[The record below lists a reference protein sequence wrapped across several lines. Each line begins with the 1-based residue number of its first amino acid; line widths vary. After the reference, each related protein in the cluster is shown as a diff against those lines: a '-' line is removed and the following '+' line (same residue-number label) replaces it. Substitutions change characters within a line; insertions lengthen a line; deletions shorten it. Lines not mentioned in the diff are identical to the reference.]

1 MASIRKRND
10 KFAVVLTMKDSR
22 TGKWKQKWI
31 TCNTYAEAKKK
42 AAEIEF
48 KKANGLLTPPSVMTV
63 GDLVTEYINMYGK
76 EHWSVKTYERN
87 RHLIRKYIIPLL
99 GNAKLEQINVRYL
112 EYFYKQLHTRNWNEE
127 EGGEE
132 KKVAPTVV
140 RDIQKLL
147 KSIFHQAVK
156 WQLMDRNP
164 AEGVDLPKY
173 KSKER
178 EVWSPET
185 MMYANQVCK
194 NEKLKLAIN
203 LTFAASLR
211 IGEALGLTWDCV
223 DISDEA
229 IVENRACIRIEKELL
244 RVSVN
249 AVEALEG
256 KDIIK
261 VFPPRFRKTED
272 SATELV
278 LKAPKTES
286 SIRSVYIPPTVVEML
301 KSQRKRQ
308 NEIKEMFAG
317 DYHDYNLVLCQD
329 FGDPMESRQLSNA
342 LDKLIRQY
350 NLPHVTLHSFRHVSI
365 TYKLKLSG
373 GNIKAVQGDSGHAQA
388 KMVLDLYSHI
398 MDEDRKRNATR
409 LEEAFYQKKDLDPE
423 IEEETFDAK
432 MEAEQRKTAQM
443 NAVLANQQM
452 AGISATPAT
461 SEASAATTAPTASA
475 SSAASVAS
483 ASSTATAM
491 PTSLAEPIDAGSD
504 ATAIARVLS
513 NPQMMAI
520 LAAMS
525 KAMSSDG

>member
-31 TCNTYAEAKKK
+31 TCDTYAEAKKK
-42 AAEIEF
+42 ASEIEF
-48 KKANGLLTPPSVMTV
+48 KKANGLLAPPSVMTV

-87 RHLIRKYIIPLL
+87 RHLIQKYIIPLM

-112 EYFYKQLHTRNWNEE
+112 EYFYKQLQTQNWNESE
-127 EGGEE
+127 DGSE

-147 KSIFHQAVK
+147 KSVFHQAMK

-194 NEKLKLAIN
+194 DEKLKLAIN

-229 IVENRACIRIEKELL
+229 VAENRACIRIEKELL
-244 RVSVN
+244 RVSVG

-261 VFPPRFRKTED
+261 VFPPRFRKAED

-286 SIRSVYIPPTVVEML
+286 SIRSVYIPPTVVAML
-301 KSQRKRQ
+301 KAQRKRQ
-308 NEIKEMFAG
+308 NEIREMFDG

-329 FGDPMESRQLSNA
+329 FGDPMERRQLANA
-342 LDKLIRQY
+342 LDKLIRQHD
-350 NLPHVTLHSFRHVSI
+350 LPPVTLHSFRHASI

-398 MDEDRKRNATR
+398 MDEDRKRNAKR

-432 MEAEQRKTAQM
+432 MKAEQKMTPLQTAAPEAQTK
-443 NAVLANQQM
+443 AA
-452 AGISATPAT
+452 AAATPSATSIAAALSTTLP
-461 SEASAATTAPTASA
+461 SATTTVE
-475 SSAASVAS
+475 SSGSGPDAA
-483 ASSTATAM
+483 
-491 PTSLAEPIDAGSD
+491 
-504 ATAIARVLS
+504 AIARVLS
-513 NPQMMAI
+513 NPQMMSI

-525 KAMSSDG
+525 KAMSTDS

>member
-48 KKANGLLTPPSVMTV
+48 KKANGILTPPSVMTV

-112 EYFYKQLHTRNWNEE
+112 EYFYKQLQTRNWNEE

-350 NLPHVTLHSFRHVSI
+350 NLPHVTLHSFRHASI

-398 MDEDRKRNATR
+398 MDEDTRRSRKRRST
-409 LEEAFYQKKDLDPE
+409 
-423 IEEETFDAK
+423 
-432 MEAEQRKTAQM
+432 QR
-443 NAVLANQQM
+443 
-452 AGISATPAT
+452 
-461 SEASAATTAPTASA
+461 
-475 SSAASVAS
+475 
-483 ASSTATAM
+483 
-491 PTSLAEPIDAGSD
+491 
-504 ATAIARVLS
+504 
-513 NPQMMAI
+513 
-520 LAAMS
+520 
-525 KAMSSDG
+525 

>member
-31 TCNTYAEAKKK
+31 TCDTYAEAKKK
-42 AAEIEF
+42 ASEIEF
-48 KKANGLLTPPSVMTV
+48 KKANGLLAPPSVMTV

-87 RHLIRKYIIPLL
+87 RHLIQKYIIPLM

-112 EYFYKQLHTRNWNEE
+112 EYFYKQLQTQNWNESE
-127 EGGEE
+127 DGSE

-147 KSIFHQAVK
+147 KSVFHQAVK

-194 NEKLKLAIN
+194 DEKLKLAIN

-229 IVENRACIRIEKELL
+229 VAENRARIRIEKELL
-244 RVSVN
+244 RVSIN
-249 AVEALEG
+249 AVNALEG

-261 VFPPRFRKTED
+261 VFPPRFRKAED
-272 SATELV
+272 ASTELV

-286 SIRSVYIPPTVVEML
+286 SIRSVFIPPTVVEML

-308 NEIKEMFAG
+308 NEIREMFDG

-329 FGDPMESRQLSNA
+329 FGDPMERRQLANA
-342 LDKLIRQY
+342 LDKLIRQHD
-350 NLPHVTLHSFRHVSI
+350 LPPVTLHSFRHASI

-398 MDEDRKRNATR
+398 MDEDRKRNAKR

-432 MEAEQRKTAQM
+432 MKAEQKMTPLQTAAPEAQTK
-443 NAVLANQQM
+443 AA
-452 AGISATPAT
+452 AAATPSATSIAAALSTTLP
-461 SEASAATTAPTASA
+461 SATTTVE
-475 SSAASVAS
+475 SSGSGPDAA
-483 ASSTATAM
+483 
-491 PTSLAEPIDAGSD
+491 
-504 ATAIARVLS
+504 AIARVLS
-513 NPQMMAI
+513 NPQMMSI

-525 KAMSSDG
+525 KAMSTDS

>member
-10 KFAVVLTMKDSR
+10 KFALVLTMKDSR

-31 TCNTYAEAKKK
+31 TCDTYAEAKKK
-42 AAEIEF
+42 ASEIEF
-48 KKANGLLTPPSVMTV
+48 KKANGLLAPPSVMTV

-87 RHLIRKYIIPLL
+87 RHLIQKYIIPLM

-112 EYFYKQLHTRNWNEE
+112 EYFYKQLQTQNWNESE
-127 EGGEE
+127 DGSE

-147 KSIFHQAVK
+147 KSVFHQAMK

-194 NEKLKLAIN
+194 DEKLKLAIN

-229 IVENRACIRIEKELL
+229 VAENRACIRIEKELL
-244 RVSVN
+244 RVSVG

-261 VFPPRFRKTED
+261 VFPPRFRKAED

-286 SIRSVYIPPTVVEML
+286 SIRSVYIPPTVVAML
-301 KSQRKRQ
+301 KAQRKRQ
-308 NEIKEMFAG
+308 NEIREMFDG

-329 FGDPMESRQLSNA
+329 FGDPMERRQLANA
-342 LDKLIRQY
+342 LDKLIRQHD
-350 NLPHVTLHSFRHVSI
+350 LPPVTLHSFRHASI

-398 MDEDRKRNATR
+398 MDEDRKRNAKR

-432 MEAEQRKTAQM
+432 MKAEQKMTPLQTAAPEAQTK
-443 NAVLANQQM
+443 AA
-452 AGISATPAT
+452 AAATPSATSIAAALSTTLP
-461 SEASAATTAPTASA
+461 SATTTVE
-475 SSAASVAS
+475 SSGSGPDAA
-483 ASSTATAM
+483 
-491 PTSLAEPIDAGSD
+491 
-504 ATAIARVLS
+504 AIARVLS
-513 NPQMMAI
+513 NPQMMSI

-525 KAMSSDG
+525 KAMSTDS

>member
-1 MASIRKRND
+1 M
-10 KFAVVLTMKDSR
+10 
-22 TGKWKQKWI
+22 
-31 TCNTYAEAKKK
+31 
-42 AAEIEF
+42 
-48 KKANGLLTPPSVMTV
+48 
-63 GDLVTEYINMYGK
+63 
-76 EHWSVKTYERN
+76 
-87 RHLIRKYIIPLL
+87 
-99 GNAKLEQINVRYL
+99 
-112 EYFYKQLHTRNWNEE
+112 
-127 EGGEE
+127 
-132 KKVAPTVV
+132 

-350 NLPHVTLHSFRHVSI
+350 NLPHVTLHSFRHASI

-432 MEAEQRKTAQM
+432 MEAEQKIATQQKAAPTAQR
-443 NAVLANQQM
+443 
-452 AGISATPAT
+452 T
-461 SEASAATTAPTASA
+461 SQTSQASSASAATTAPMEIADAGVSTASTAITTTAAPA
-475 SSAASVAS
+475 SQAESVGLGPDAA
-483 ASSTATAM
+483 
-491 PTSLAEPIDAGSD
+491 
-504 ATAIARVLS
+504 AIARVLS
-513 NPQMMAI
+513 NPQMLAI

-525 KAMSSDG
+525 KAMSFDS

>member
-31 TCNTYAEAKKK
+31 TCDTYAEAKKK
-42 AAEIEF
+42 ASEIEF
-48 KKANGLLTPPSVMTV
+48 KKANGLLAPPSVMTV

-87 RHLIRKYIIPLL
+87 RHLIQKYIIPLM

-112 EYFYKQLHTRNWNEE
+112 EYFYKQLQTQNWNESE
-127 EGGEE
+127 DGSE

-147 KSIFHQAVK
+147 KSVFHQAMK

-194 NEKLKLAIN
+194 DEKLKLAIN

-229 IVENRACIRIEKELL
+229 VAENRACIRIEKELL
-244 RVSVN
+244 RVSVG

-261 VFPPRFRKTED
+261 VFPPRFRKAED

-286 SIRSVYIPPTVVEML
+286 SIRSVYIPPTVVAML
-301 KSQRKRQ
+301 KAQRKRQ
-308 NEIKEMFAG
+308 NEIREMFDG

-329 FGDPMESRQLSNA
+329 FGDPMERRQLANA
-342 LDKLIRQY
+342 LDKLIRQHD
-350 NLPHVTLHSFRHVSI
+350 LPPVTLHSFRHASI

-398 MDEDRKRNATR
+398 MDEDRKRNAKR

-432 MEAEQRKTAQM
+432 MKAEQKMTPLQTAAPEAQTK
-443 NAVLANQQM
+443 AA
-452 AGISATPAT
+452 AAATPSATSIAAALSTTLP
-461 SEASAATTAPTASA
+461 SATTTVE
-475 SSAASVAS
+475 SSGSGPDAA
-483 ASSTATAM
+483 
-491 PTSLAEPIDAGSD
+491 
-504 ATAIARVLS
+504 AIARVLS
-513 NPQMMAI
+513 NPQMMSI

-525 KAMSSDG
+525 KVMSTDS

>member
-31 TCNTYAEAKKK
+31 TCDTYAEAKKK
-42 AAEIEF
+42 ASEIEF
-48 KKANGLLTPPSVMTV
+48 KKANGLLAPPSVMTV

-87 RHLIRKYIIPLL
+87 RHLIQKYIIPLM

-112 EYFYKQLHTRNWNEE
+112 EYFYKQLQTQNWNESE
-127 EGGEE
+127 DGSE

-147 KSIFHQAVK
+147 KSVFHQAVK

-194 NEKLKLAIN
+194 DEKLKLAIN

-229 IVENRACIRIEKELL
+229 IAENRACIRIEKELL
-244 RVSVN
+244 RVSVG

-261 VFPPRFRKTED
+261 VFPPRFRKAED

-286 SIRSVYIPPTVVEML
+286 SIRSVYIPPTVVAML
-301 KSQRKRQ
+301 KAQRKRQ
-308 NEIKEMFAG
+308 NEIREMFDG
-317 DYHDYNLVLCQD
+317 DYHDYGLVLCQD
-329 FGDPMESRQLSNA
+329 FGDPMERRQLANA
-342 LDKLIRQY
+342 LDKLIRQHD
-350 NLPHVTLHSFRHVSI
+350 LPPVTLHSFRHASI

-398 MDEDRKRNATR
+398 MDEDRKRNAKR

-432 MEAEQRKTAQM
+432 MKAEQKMTPLQTAAPEAQTK
-443 NAVLANQQM
+443 AA
-452 AGISATPAT
+452 AAATPSATSIAAALSTTLP
-461 SEASAATTAPTASA
+461 SATTTVE
-475 SSAASVAS
+475 SSGSGPDAA
-483 ASSTATAM
+483 
-491 PTSLAEPIDAGSD
+491 
-504 ATAIARVLS
+504 AIARVLS
-513 NPQMMAI
+513 NPQMMSI

-525 KAMSSDG
+525 KAMSTDS

>member
-31 TCNTYAEAKKK
+31 TCDTYAEAKKK
-42 AAEIEF
+42 ASEIEF
-48 KKANGLLTPPSVMTV
+48 KKANGLLAPPSVMTV

-87 RHLIRKYIIPLL
+87 RHLIQKYIIPLM

-112 EYFYKQLHTRNWNEE
+112 EYFYKQLQTQNWNESE
-127 EGGEE
+127 DGSE

-147 KSIFHQAVK
+147 KSVFHQAVK

-185 MMYANQVCK
+185 IMYANQVCK
-194 NEKLKLAIN
+194 DEKLKLAIN

-229 IVENRACIRIEKELL
+229 IAENRACIRIEKELL
-244 RVSVN
+244 RVSVG

-261 VFPPRFRKTED
+261 VFSPRFRKAGD

-308 NEIKEMFAG
+308 NEIREMFDG
-317 DYHDYNLVLCQD
+317 DYHDYGLVLCQD
-329 FGDPMESRQLSNA
+329 FGDPMERRQLANA
-342 LDKLIRQY
+342 LDKLIRQHD
-350 NLPHVTLHSFRHVSI
+350 LPPVTLHSFRHASI

-398 MDEDRKRNATR
+398 MDEDRKRNAKR

-432 MEAEQRKTAQM
+432 MEAEQKMTSLQVLNPVAQTPTAGTDSVPST
-443 NAVLANQQM
+443 A
-452 AGISATPAT
+452 SATPAIP
-461 SEASAATTAPTASA
+461 ASAAVTET
-475 SSAASVAS
+475 AASGPDA
-483 ASSTATAM
+483 AM
-491 PTSLAEPIDAGSD
+491 
-504 ATAIARVLS
+504 IARVLS

-520 LAAMS
+520 FAAMS
-525 KAMSSDG
+525 KAMSPNS

>member
-22 TGKWKQKWI
+22 TGKWRQKWI

-42 AAEIEF
+42 ASEIEF
-48 KKANGLLTPPSVMTV
+48 KKANGLLAPPSVMTV
-63 GDLVTEYINMYGK
+63 GDLITEYINMYGK
-76 EHWSVKTYERN
+76 EHWGATTYERN
-87 RHLIRKYIIPLL
+87 RHLIKKYIIPLM

-112 EYFYKQLHTRNWNEE
+112 EYFYKQLQTRNWNESE
-127 EGGEE
+127 DESE
-132 KKVAPTVV
+132 KKVAPTVI

-147 KSIFHQAVK
+147 KSVFHQAVK

-164 AEGVDLPKY
+164 AAGVDLPKY

-194 NEKLKLAIN
+194 DEKLKLAVN

-229 IVENRACIRIEKELL
+229 IAENRACIRIEKELL
-244 RVSVN
+244 RVSVG
-249 AVEALEG
+249 AVKDLEG

-261 VFPPRFRKTED
+261 VFPPRFPKAED
-272 SATELV
+272 ASTELV

-329 FGDPMESRQLSNA
+329 FGDPMERRQLSNA

-350 NLPHVTLHSFRHVSI
+350 DLPRVTLHSFRHASI

-432 MEAEQRKTAQM
+432 MEAEQKMNGQQNTAPAAQETTRIQTSPAPSIAKTAAQ
-443 NAVLANQQM
+443 
-452 AGISATPAT
+452 
-461 SEASAATTAPTASA
+461 A
-475 SSAASVAS
+475 SSAASGAS
-483 ASSTATAM
+483 IDSAATTVTETPASPVEST
-491 PTSLAEPIDAGSD
+491 GSKPD
-504 ATAIARVLS
+504 SAAIARVLS

-525 KAMSSDG
+525 KAMSNDN

>member
-112 EYFYKQLHTRNWNEE
+112 EYFYKQLQTRNWNEE

-350 NLPHVTLHSFRHVSI
+350 NLPHVTLHSFRHASI

-432 MEAEQRKTAQM
+432 MEAEQK
-443 NAVLANQQM
+443 M
-452 AGISATPAT
+452 AGQRNAAPVAQQTARVSTTSSTPVTAAIST
-461 SEASAATTAPTASA
+461 ASAETVASRTSDATTATSASA
-475 SSAASVAS
+475 TTEPSGAGPDAA
-483 ASSTATAM
+483 
-491 PTSLAEPIDAGSD
+491 D
-504 ATAIARVLS
+504 IARVLS
-513 NPQMMAI
+513 NPQMVAI

-525 KAMSSDG
+525 KAMSSDS

>member
-31 TCNTYAEAKKK
+31 TCDTYAEAKKK
-42 AAEIEF
+42 ASEIEF
-48 KKANGLLTPPSVMTV
+48 KKANGLLAPPSVMTV

-76 EHWSVKTYERN
+76 GHWSVKTYERN
-87 RHLIRKYIIPLL
+87 RHLIQKYIIPLM

-112 EYFYKQLHTRNWNEE
+112 EYFYKQLQTQNWNESE
-127 EGGEE
+127 DGSE

-147 KSIFHQAVK
+147 KSVFHQAMK

-194 NEKLKLAIN
+194 DEKLKLAIN

-229 IVENRACIRIEKELL
+229 VAENRACIRIEKELL
-244 RVSVN
+244 RVSVG

-261 VFPPRFRKTED
+261 VFPPRFRKAED

-286 SIRSVYIPPTVVEML
+286 SIRSVYIPPTVVAML
-301 KSQRKRQ
+301 KAQRKRQ
-308 NEIKEMFAG
+308 NEIREMFDG

-329 FGDPMESRQLSNA
+329 FGDPMERRQLANA
-342 LDKLIRQY
+342 LDKLIRQHD
-350 NLPHVTLHSFRHVSI
+350 LPPVTLHSFRHASI

-398 MDEDRKRNATR
+398 MDEDRKRNAKR

-432 MEAEQRKTAQM
+432 MKAEQKMTPLQTAAPEAQTK
-443 NAVLANQQM
+443 AA
-452 AGISATPAT
+452 AAATPSATSIAAALSTTLP
-461 SEASAATTAPTASA
+461 SATTTVE
-475 SSAASVAS
+475 SSGSGPDAA
-483 ASSTATAM
+483 
-491 PTSLAEPIDAGSD
+491 
-504 ATAIARVLS
+504 AIARVLS
-513 NPQMMAI
+513 NPQMMSI

-525 KAMSSDG
+525 KVMSTDS